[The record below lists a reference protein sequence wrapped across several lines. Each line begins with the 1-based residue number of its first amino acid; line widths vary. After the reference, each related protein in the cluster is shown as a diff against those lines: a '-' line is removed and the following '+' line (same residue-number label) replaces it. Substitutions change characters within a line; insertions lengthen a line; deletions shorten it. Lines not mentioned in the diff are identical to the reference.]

1 MIYKCEQNNH
11 CRVYNLQN
19 HIFIYWRIK
28 LLVKNMIVV
37 VAVNKKKKRK
47 QIIANVNIEKIIK
60 LKI

>member
-1 MIYKCEQNNH
+1 
-11 CRVYNLQN
+11 
-19 HIFIYWRIK
+19 
-28 LLVKNMIVV
+28 MIVV